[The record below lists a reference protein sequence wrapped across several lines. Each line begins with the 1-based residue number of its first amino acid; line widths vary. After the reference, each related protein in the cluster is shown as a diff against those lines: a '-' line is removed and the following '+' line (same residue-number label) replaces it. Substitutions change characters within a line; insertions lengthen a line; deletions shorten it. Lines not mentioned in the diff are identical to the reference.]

1 MLIREQ
7 GDCKRDNWK
16 GQALKAR
23 ERVSEKEKDRMRERK
38 QLRESERA

>member
-23 ERVSEKEKDRMRERK
+23 ERVSERERDRMRVREKTTER
-38 QLRESERA
+38 E